1 MKLLSNGEEY
11 SGWGVNLLT
20 IEETETKM
28 IKVLEKDG
36 LIHEYCGEQ
45 CGHIEE
51 LKEYD
56 GLFKVIAIGEGL
68 DSWLIPIA
76 DETEGESI
84 NISSDV
90 IDLTHKTAYA
100 YRCEEF
106 YQGDFQNII
115 DSWCIV
121 GESELS
127 KDSLYEL
134 AKKYQPEGYSRVSIR
149 ECRDDEFGN
158 FKITFHKQMTE
169 SAMRAE
175 LKKMGFVLKR
185 HKDVNGVNMYIILK
199 ADNNSVYAGEN
210 FTMTGAD
217 VDRFI
222 HE

>member
-1 MKLLSNGEEY
+1 
-11 SGWGVNLLT
+11 
-20 IEETETKM
+20 M
-28 IKVLEKDG
+28 IKVLGKDG
-36 LIHEYCGEQ
+36 LIHEHIGEQ
-45 CGHIEE
+45 CGYVEK

-56 GLFKVIAIGEGL
+56 GLFKVIAIGEGIG
-68 DSWLIPIA
+68 SWLIPIA
-76 DETEGESI
+76 GISEGEDI
-84 NISSDV
+84 KVGSDV

-100 YRCEEF
+100 YRHEGF
-106 YQGDFQNII
+106 YHGDFQNIT
-115 DSWCIV
+115 DTWCIV

-134 AKKYQPEGYSRVSIR
+134 AKKNQPEGYSRVSIR

-169 SAMRAE
+169 HQMRTE
-175 LKKMGFVLKR
+175 LKKMGFCLKR
-185 HKDVNGVNMYIILK
+185 HKDINGVNMYMILK

-210 FTMTGAD
+210 FTMTESD